1 MGYKETDGIAD
12 ETESTGEL
20 PTDIGDLDF
29 PEEMEFT
36 EGDELPSIEARTT
49 SKAQPGNRFSL
60 KARRAIEEHLEHR
73 RLRKQIDYLFDDGF
87 TEKGEDEETK

>member
-1 MGYKETDGIAD
+1 MGYKGSDDTTDGAEPTD
-12 ETESTGEL
+12 L

-36 EGDELPSIEARTT
+36 EGDESPHNEVKSAA
-49 SKAQPGNRFSL
+49 KAQQGNRFSL

-73 RLRKQIDYLFDDGF
+73 RLRKQLDYLFDDGF
-87 TEKGEDEETK
+87 AAKGEDEETK